1 MAASTTRTDAAAVA
15 ASGALLAAGA
25 IPQIISGPLGPYLR
39 LDLGISSSELGLGL
53 SLSAV
58 PAVVLSVWG
67 GRMTDRI
74 GGIAIG
80 RLTCICSGCSW

>member
-1 MAASTTRTDAAAVA
+1 MGRVDAAAVA

-58 PAVVLSVWG
+58 PGVSRDPRTALQG
-67 GRMTDRI
+67 DRLR
-74 GGIAIG
+74 ALV
-80 RLTCICSGCSW
+80 R